1 MEPKLTFCQSCE
13 NVIYIISAEGRSL
26 HMLNTLT
33 PCKLIGILLWNSVVH
48 NIALVSSQD
57 DWCITA
63 NLMDQFFVPI
73 CRPLKWVFIRNI
85 IYKQRTYKQLH
96 RSVSQTKKL
105 KSTYLRHPDSS
116 SWLMHGTSLGRLYPK
131 QRALLVFHQPGLSFQ
146 DMKRQLLR
154 ITVCR
159 IIHVRT

>member
-57 DWCITA
+57 YRSITA
-63 NLMDQFFVPI
+63 NLMDQFFVPV
-73 CRPLKWVFIRNI
+73 CGSLKWVFISHI
-85 IYKQRTYKQLH
+85 IYQQRTYKN
-96 RSVSQTKKL
+96 SIEVSIRQKKEEL
-105 KSTYLRHPDSS
+105 TYLKHLDSS
-116 SWLMHGTSLGRLYPK
+116 FSLEHGTSPGRPYPI
-131 QRALLVFHQPGLSFQ
+131 QRALLVSHQLGSSFR
-146 DMKRQLLR
+146 DMKRRLLR
-154 ITVCR
+154 IAVCR
-159 IIHVRT
+159 INHGRT